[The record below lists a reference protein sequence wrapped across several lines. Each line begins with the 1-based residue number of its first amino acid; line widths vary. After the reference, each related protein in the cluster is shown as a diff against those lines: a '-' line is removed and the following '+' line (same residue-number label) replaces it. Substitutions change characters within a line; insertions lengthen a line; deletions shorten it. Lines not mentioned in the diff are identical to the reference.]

1 MSDDKHNANAP
12 TPEAHSTRDG
22 GGRSQA
28 VQVTD
33 EEARSD
39 AETRADE
46 RGETAEEQVATP
58 ESPPERKRRED
69 QRRLEG
75 IIEAL
80 LLASD
85 EPLSRTQIG
94 NALSDTSEG
103 DVNRAVEALKLEYAG
118 GFRGIHLAEVA
129 GGLEFRT
136 NPDFK
141 DHILE
146 MYESRPTKVSRAA
159 METLAIVAYQ
169 QPLTRAE
176 IEDIRGVDCSG
187 VIRTLQEYDLVKTV
201 GRLDD
206 LGRPHIYGTTA
217 RFLEFFGLESLE
229 DLPMLDEE
237 EMESLDELYQD
248 ELQNFDEAEQADE
261 AQELEDADSDP
272 ESDTAEN

>member
-1 MSDDKHNANAP
+1 MSDENHNSSNAP

-22 GGRSQA
+22 GAHTQT

-33 EEARSD
+33 DEA
-39 AETRADE
+39 AETSADATQE
-46 RGETAEEQVATP
+46 RSADEQVATP
-58 ESPPERKRRED
+58 ESRNERKRQED

-75 IIEAL
+75 IVEAL
-80 LLASD
+80 LLASE
-85 EPLSRTQIG
+85 EPLTRNHIEK
-94 NALSDTSEG
+94 ALPEASQG
-103 DVNRAVEALKLEYAG
+103 DINRAIEALKLEYTG

-146 MYESRPTKVSRAA
+146 MYESRPTKLSRAA

-176 IEDIRGVDCSG
+176 VEEIRGVDCSG
-187 VIRTLQEYDLVKTV
+187 VIRTLQDYDLVKTV

-206 LGRPHIYGTTA
+206 LGRPHIYGTTE
-217 RFLEFFGLESLE
+217 RFLEFFSLESLE
-229 DLPMLDEE
+229 ELPMLDEE
-237 EMESLDELYQD
+237 EMESLDELYRD
-248 ELQNFDEAEQADE
+248 ELESFEADE
-261 AQELEDADSDP
+261 ADDQDSDVDAD
-272 ESDTAEN
+272 E